1 MEDIYN
7 YIVHNKIDGSIIL
20 PFKYCISGD
29 TIHISMLDYNQY
41 WTELRSIFQA
51 DYNIHKL
58 TGCSVLNLYSKHSK
72 DLDER
77 LVWNGHSYFLD
88 IFA

>member
-1 MEDIYN
+1 MEEIYN

-29 TIHISMLDYNQY
+29 TIHISMRDYNKY
-41 WTELRSIFQA
+41 WTGLRSVFQA

-58 TGCSVLNLYSKHSK
+58 TGCSVLNLYSK
-72 DLDER
+72 DEVEH